1 MLELTNTGTG
11 PEMTVGRMRLVCQNT
26 LLTCR
31 KCKGRGT
38 YWARL
43 PGGFSRVRTTCNCK
57 EIQTVTTENQTPRVA
72 VFEIRLHYGAPRYY
86 PHNDVARAI
95 CAIAKRETADVP
107 MLKLAKHKLGLTL
120 AFESPPQFAPPAI

>member
-1 MLELTNTGTG
+1 M
-11 PEMTVGRMRLVCQNT
+11 
-26 LLTCR
+26 
-31 KCKGRGT
+31 
-38 YWARL
+38 
-43 PGGFSRVRTTCNCK
+43 
-57 EIQTVTTENQTPRVA
+57 TTENQTRVA

-120 AFESPPQFAPPAI
+120 AFEAPPQFAPPAI